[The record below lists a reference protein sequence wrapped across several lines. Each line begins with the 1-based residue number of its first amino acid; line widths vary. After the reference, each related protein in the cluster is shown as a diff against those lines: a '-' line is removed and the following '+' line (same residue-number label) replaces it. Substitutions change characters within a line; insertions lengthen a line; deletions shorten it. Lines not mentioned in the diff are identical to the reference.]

1 MMPVDASSLDHFA
14 GADLHGLDYCR
25 ARSKAADG
33 WLSTV
38 FAEAVQGNHDKVAL
52 VAVGG
57 YGRGLLWPQSDL
69 DLVLFHAKRRDIA
82 NLAERLWYPIWDQ
95 NLKLGHAVLTPREAA
110 KLAGAELERSTAFSA
125 MRLIAGD
132 PDVLADVEKAVAK
145 VRAKRSDAQMR
156 QLAKVVDERHEEY
169 GDVAFRLEPDLKEGR
184 GGLRDIDSLRWAESM
199 RPGFAADLLDGL
211 DDAEEF
217 LSAVRVELHRAT
229 GRTSNRLTLDDQ
241 DVVADLVGMESG
253 QQLMKAVSL
262 ASRRTAWN
270 SDEAWRRFRRSERK
284 AAAPNRDRDEIL
296 SDDVQIKD
304 GSLTLTG
311 TANPTQRPALLLEL
325 AVEAARRSLPID
337 RATLRRLQVE
347 CSPMDE
353 VWDEES
359 RQLFAQL
366 FLAGEVA
373 LSVVEDLDMFGLFS
387 RILPEWERVHSLPQ
401 RNVLHTFTV
410 DRHLCEAAVNA
421 AALADQVSRPDL
433 LVMGALLHDIG
444 KGFLGDHTEVGME
457 VIQGIGDRMGYPAN
471 DTAVLVDLCRHHLLL
486 SDVAVR
492 RDLKDEGTIR
502 SVAAAVDS
510 PDFLHLLS
518 ALTEADSIATG
529 PAVWGSWKE
538 RLLGDLVNRT
548 ESMLRGEPI
557 EASTPDWPGEEVIE
571 RLAARTRSIETKA
584 NRITVITQNQPGVFA
599 RIAGVMVMSGLDVI
613 TGEAIADTDMAGIRF
628 MVSSGGD
635 HHIDWE
641 PVVPMVERALDGRLA
656 IAARVARRAEQLNRY
671 RRRLSAVPPTT
682 SVKVDNEISKVSTVV
697 DVHAPDSVGVLYR
710 ITRAMADLRLDI
722 GTATVQ
728 TLGSQAV
735 DSFYVTDS
743 FGEKLSGEMITEL
756 ELAVL
761 HAIEMHP

>member
-1 MMPVDASSLDHFA
+1 MDSSALNHFA
-14 GADLHGLDYCR
+14 GADSYGLDYCR
-25 ARSKAADG
+25 ARSDAADG
-33 WLSTV
+33 WLRTV
-38 FAEAVQGNHDKVAL
+38 FTEATQGAHDKVAL

-82 NLAERLWYPIWDQ
+82 DIAERMWYPIWDQ

-110 KLAGAELERSTAFSA
+110 KLASTELERSTAFSA

-132 PDVLADVEKAVAK
+132 PAVLEEVEAAVAK
-145 VRAKRSDAQMR
+145 VRLKRSGNQMR
-156 QLAKVVDERHEEY
+156 QLAKVIDQRHEDF

-184 GGLRDIDSLRWAESM
+184 GGLRDIDSLRWAEWM
-199 RPGFAADLLDGL
+199 MPGFASDLMIGL

-241 DVVADLVGMESG
+241 DVVADLVGMGSG
-253 QQLMKAVSL
+253 QHLMKAVSL
-262 ASRRTAWN
+262 AARRIAWN
-270 SDEAWRRFRRSERK
+270 SDEAWRRWRRSERE

-296 SDDVQIKD
+296 SDDIQIRD
-304 GSLTLTG
+304 GSLTVTG
-311 TANPTQRPALLLEL
+311 TANAAQRPQVLLEL

-337 RATLRRLQVE
+337 RSTLRRLQVE
-347 CSPMDE
+347 CSPLDE
-353 VWDEES
+353 VWDESS
-359 RQLFAQL
+359 RRLFAEF
-366 FLAGEVA
+366 FLAGDVA
-373 LSVVEDLDMFGLFS
+373 LAVVEDLDVFGLMS

-410 DRHLCEAAVNA
+410 DRHLCESAANA
-421 AALADQVSRPDL
+421 SALADRVSRPDL
-433 LVMGALLHDIG
+433 LVVGALLHDIG
-444 KGFLGDHTEVGME
+444 KGFPGDHTEAGME
-457 VIQGIGDRMGYPAN
+457 VIQRIGDRMGYSED

-502 SVAAAVDS
+502 SVAAAVES
-510 PDFLHLLS
+510 PEFLHLLT
-518 ALTEADSIATG
+518 ALTEADSMATG
-529 PAVWGSWKE
+529 PAVWGSWKK
-538 RLLGDLVNRT
+538 RLLNDLVNRT

-557 EASTPDWPGEEVIE
+557 EASNPDWPGESVLE
-571 RLAARTRSIETKA
+571 RIATGSRSIETKS
-584 NRITVITQNQPGVFA
+584 NRITVITKNQPGVFA

-613 TGEAIADTDMAGIRF
+613 TGEAIVDSDMAGIRF

-635 HHIDWE
+635 HRVEWE
-641 PVVPMVERALDGRLA
+641 PVVPMVDRALDGRLA

-671 RRRLSAVPPTT
+671 RRRLSAIPPTT
-682 SVKVDNEISKVSTVV
+682 SVKVDNEISEVSTVV

-743 FGEKLSGEMITEL
+743 FGEKLSDEMLTEL
-756 ELAVL
+756 ELAIL
-761 HAIEMHP
+761 HAIEMQP

>member
-1 MMPVDASSLDHFA
+1 MMPLDASPLDHFA

-25 ARSKAADG
+25 ARSDAADG
-33 WLSTV
+33 WLSTI
-38 FAEAVQGNHDKVAL
+38 FAEATRGHHDKVAL

-69 DLVLFHAKRRDIA
+69 DLVLFHAKRKDIA
-82 NLAERLWYPIWDQ
+82 DIAERLWYPIWDQ

-110 KLAGAELERSTAFSA
+110 RLASAELERSTAFSA
-125 MRLIAGD
+125 TRLVAGD
-132 PDVLADVEKAVAK
+132 PRVLADVEKAVTK
-145 VRAKRSDAQMR
+145 VLAKRAAFQMR
-156 QLAKVVDERHEEY
+156 QLARVVDDRHEEY

-199 RPGFAADLLDGL
+199 SPGFTSDLLSDL

-217 LSAVRVELHRAT
+217 LSAVRVELHRVT

-241 DVVADLVGMESG
+241 DVIADLVGLGSG
-253 QQLMKAVSL
+253 QQLMTAVSL
-262 ASRRTAWN
+262 ASRRVAWN
-270 SDEAWRRFRRSERK
+270 SDEAWRRWRRSERQ

-296 SDDVQIKD
+296 SQDIRIKD
-304 GSLTLTG
+304 GSLALTG
-311 TANPTQRPALLLEL
+311 TADPAQRPQVLLEL

-337 RATLRRLQVE
+337 RATLGRLQLE
-347 CSPMDE
+347 CPPLDN
-353 VWDEES
+353 VWDEHC
-359 RQLFAQL
+359 RLLFAQL
-366 FLAGEVA
+366 FLSGEVA
-373 LSVVEDLDMFGLFS
+373 LSVVEDLDMFGLMS
-387 RILPEWERVHSLPQ
+387 RIVPEWARVHSLPQ

-421 AALADQVSRPDL
+421 AALADRVSRPDL
-433 LVMGALLHDIG
+433 LVVGALLHDIG
-444 KGFLGDHTEVGME
+444 KGFPGDHTEVGME
-457 VIQGIGDRMGYPAN
+457 VIQGIGERMGYSPN

-510 PDFLHLLS
+510 PDFLRLLA

-548 ESMLRGEPI
+548 ESMLQGQPI
-557 EASTPDWPGEEVIE
+557 EVSSPDWPGERVIE
-571 RLAARTRSIETKA
+571 RLAEGTRSIETKA
-584 NRITVITQNQPGVFA
+584 NRITVITRNQPGVFS
-599 RIAGVMVMSGLDVI
+599 RVAGVMVMSGLDVV
-613 TGEAIADTDMAGIRF
+613 TGEAITDAEMAACRF

-641 PVVPMVERALDGRLA
+641 RVVPMVERALDGRLA

-671 RRRLSAVPPTT
+671 RRRLSATPPMS
-682 SVKVDNEISKVSTVV
+682 SVKVDNEISEVSTVV
-697 DVHAPDSVGVLYR
+697 DVHAPDSVGLLYR

-722 GTATVQ
+722 GKATVQ

-743 FGEKLSGEMITEL
+743 FGKKLSGEMVDEL

>member
-1 MMPVDASSLDHFA
+1 MMPLDTSPLDHFA
-14 GADLHGLDYCR
+14 GADLHGVDYCR
-25 ARSKAADG
+25 ARCDAADG
-33 WLSTV
+33 WLSTL
-38 FAEAVQGNHDKVAL
+38 FAEATHGRHDKVAL

-69 DLVLFHAKRRDIA
+69 DLVLFHAKRKDIA
-82 NLAERLWYPIWDQ
+82 DIAQRLWYPIWDQ

-110 KLAGAELERSTAFSA
+110 RLASAELERSTAFSA

-132 PDVLADVEKAVAK
+132 PAVLVDVEKAVAK
-145 VRAKRSDAQMR
+145 ARAKRASFQMR
-156 QLAKVVDERHEEY
+156 QLARVVDDRHEEY

-199 RPGFAADLLDGL
+199 TPGFTSDLLSGL

-217 LSAVRVELHRAT
+217 LSAVRVELHRVT

-241 DVVADLVGMESG
+241 DVIADLVGLESG
-253 QQLMKAVSL
+253 QQLMTAVSL
-262 ASRRTAWN
+262 SSRRIAWN
-270 SDEAWRRFRRSERK
+270 SDEAWRRWRRSERK
-284 AAAPNRDRDEIL
+284 ASSDRDHDEIL
-296 SDDVQIKD
+296 SDDIQIKD

-311 TANPTQRPALLLEL
+311 AADPVERPQVLLEL
-325 AVEAARRSLPID
+325 AVQAARRALPID
-337 RATLRRLQVE
+337 RPTLGRLQLE
-347 CSPMDE
+347 CSPLDD
-353 VWDEES
+353 VWDEHS

-366 FLAGEVA
+366 FLAGEVT
-373 LSVVEDLDMFGLFS
+373 LSVVEDLDMFGLMS
-387 RILPEWERVHSLPQ
+387 RILPEWARVHSLPQ

-421 AALADQVSRPDL
+421 ARLADRVSRPDL
-433 LVMGALLHDIG
+433 LVVGALLHDIG
-444 KGFLGDHTEVGME
+444 KGFPGDHTEVGME
-457 VIQGIGDRMGYPAN
+457 VIQGIGERMGYPPN

-486 SDVAVR
+486 SDVAIR

-510 PDFLHLLS
+510 PDFLRLLA

-548 ESMLRGEPI
+548 ESMLQGEPI
-557 EASTPDWPGEEVIE
+557 EVSTPDWPGEAVIE
-571 RLAARTRSIETKA
+571 RLAAGSRSIETKS
-584 NRITVITQNQPGVFA
+584 NRITVITWNQPGVFS
-599 RIAGVMVMSGLDVI
+599 RVAGVMVMSGLDVI
-613 TGEAIADTDMAGIRF
+613 TGEAIADAEMAACRF

-641 PVVPMVERALDGRLA
+641 PVVAMVERALDGRLA
-656 IAARVARRAEQLNRY
+656 IAARVARRAQQLNRY
-671 RRRLSAVPPTT
+671 RRRLSAVPPTS
-682 SVKVDNEISKVSTVV
+682 SVKVDNEISAVSTVV
-697 DVHAPDSVGVLYR
+697 DVHAPDSVGLLYR

-722 GTATVQ
+722 GKATVQ

-743 FGEKLSGEMITEL
+743 FGQKLSDEMLDEL

-761 HAIEMHP
+761 HAIEMQP